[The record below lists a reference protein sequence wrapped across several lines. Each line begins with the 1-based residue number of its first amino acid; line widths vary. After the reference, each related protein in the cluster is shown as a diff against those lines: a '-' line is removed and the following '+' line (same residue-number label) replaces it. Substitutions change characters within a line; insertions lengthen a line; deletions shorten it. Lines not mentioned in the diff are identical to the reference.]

1 MNEAIAWEYSVENF
15 GGVLRAIKPEEFQ
28 AGLNALGAEGW
39 EVIAVHQTQSSNKF
53 WVFAK
58 RPLSEA
64 TRRQRGRQQR
74 GW

>member
-1 MNEAIAWEYSVENF
+1 MVDATEWEYIVENF
-15 GGVLRAIKPEEFQ
+15 GGVMRAIKPEEFQ
-28 AGLNALGAEGW
+28 AGLNELGAEGW

-64 TRRQRGRQQR
+64 ARRQRTRQQR
-74 GW
+74 EW